1 MIMQK
6 HPCEFCD
13 EDGGEVIV
21 RHENWRVV
29 RVAGTDGEAYR
40 GFCRVIW
47 NDHVKEMSD
56 LTVADRGVLMAA
68 VFKLEAV
75 LRESLKPEKMNIA
88 SLGNQTP
95 HLHWHVIPRYRDDP
109 AYPRPV
115 WAIATPATDRLDKL
129 EDKIMSDR
137 TRDHLDWVSA
147 VTRAFASN

>member
-1 MIMQK
+1 MQR

-13 EDGGEVIV
+13 GDGGEIIV
-21 RHENWRVV
+21 RHERWRVV
-29 RVAGTDGEAYR
+29 RVAGADGDAYR

-56 LTVADRGVLMAA
+56 LTVADRAYFMAA
-68 VFKLEAV
+68 VFKLETV

-88 SLGNQTP
+88 SQGNQTT

-115 WAIATPATDRLDKL
+115 WAIATPATTSLDKL
-129 EDKIMSDR
+129 DDTIISDR
-137 TRDHLDWVSA
+137 ARTNRDWVST
-147 VTRAFASN
+147 VQRAFASN